1 MENMIVMTIM
11 NDTVTARINMN
22 DVNIVKNVI
31 IIRASPIVVW
41 VMCRV

>member
-22 DVNIVKNVI
+22 DVNIVKNILIQAI
-31 IIRASPIVVW
+31 IFRSYDNLK
-41 VMCRV
+41 